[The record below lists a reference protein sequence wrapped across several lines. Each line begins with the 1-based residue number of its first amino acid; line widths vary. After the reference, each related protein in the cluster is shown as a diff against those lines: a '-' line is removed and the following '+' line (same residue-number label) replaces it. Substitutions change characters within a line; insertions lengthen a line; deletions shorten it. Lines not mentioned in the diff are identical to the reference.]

1 MNPRTF
7 VPRTSVPIPLT
18 RLDLRMMDISLR
30 SPLRAAAVAALALS
44 AAACGGEAGA
54 APGGAAGGRS
64 GGPTVTLAAT
74 DVSTPRRTS
83 MEDAVPVTGTLEPLE
98 RAEVRAR
105 LEGDV
110 QGVYVREGEVVRAG
124 QLLAR
129 FDAGDQAG
137 NARSA
142 DADVAAAR
150 SELSTA
156 QWTLDQNREL
166 HREGAIPER
175 DVRVAEQLVS
185 AARARVAAA
194 EARMGTTRREVGDT
208 RVLAPASGT
217 IERRMVNPGEHVN
230 RNAALFTLVRGDVLE
245 LAAAVP
251 ERAAASVRPGQSV
264 TFTAD
269 GSQFT
274 GTVARISPSVDPGS
288 RSVTVYVQVPN
299 SEGRLRA
306 GTFASGRIV
315 SRLLPD
321 VLVVPASALRP
332 GREGG
337 APVVYRVKDGK
348 IDVATVTVGLRDD
361 AAGMVEI
368 VDGLAEGDQVVVG
381 NVGMLGAGMAVRM
394 AGERG
399 GAEKG
404 APSAG
409 AEKAGG
415 R

>member
-1 MNPRTF
+1 MDNH
-7 VPRTSVPIPLT
+7 
-18 RLDLRMMDISLR
+18 LRVS
-30 SPLRAAAVAALALS
+30 LRAAAVAALVAS

-54 APGGAAGGRS
+54 APS
-64 GGPTVTLAAT
+64 GGGPPGGGGPSVTLAAT
-74 DVSTPRRTS
+74 DLASPQRTAL
-83 MEDAVPVTGTLEPLE
+83 EDAIAITGTLEPLE

-110 QGVYVREGEVVRAG
+110 DGVYVREGEAVRAG

-156 QWTLDQNREL
+156 EWTLEQNREL

-175 DVRVAEQLVS
+175 DVRVAEQAVA
-185 AARARVAAA
+185 AARARLASAQ
-194 EARMGTTRREVGDT
+194 ARRGTTQREVGDT
-208 RVLAPASGT
+208 RVVAPVSGV
-217 IERRMVNPGEHVN
+217 IERRTVNPGEHVN
-230 RNAALFTLVRGDVLE
+230 RNAEMFTLVRGDVLE

-251 ERAAASVRPGQSV
+251 ERSAAGVRPGQTV
-264 TFTAD
+264 RFTAD
-269 GSQFT
+269 GAQFT
-274 GTVARISPSVDPGS
+274 GTVARMSPSVDPGS

-299 SEGRLRA
+299 GDGRLRA

-315 SRLLPD
+315 SR
-321 VLVVPASALRP
+321 VVEGALVVPAAAIRE

-337 APVVYRVKDGK
+337 SPVVYRVVDGK
-348 IDVATVTVGLRDD
+348 VDVAEVSVGLKDETQ
-361 AAGMVEI
+361 GLVE
-368 VDGLAEGDQVVVG
+368 VTDGIAEGDRVIVG
-381 NVGMLGAGMAVRM
+381 NVGILGAGMAVRM
-394 AGERG
+394 AGEGGRG

-404 APSAG
+404 GAPKS
-409 AEKAGG
+409 GG

>member
-1 MNPRTF
+1 
-7 VPRTSVPIPLT
+7 
-18 RLDLRMMDISLR
+18 MDISLR
-30 SPLRAAAVAALALS
+30 IPLRAAAVAALAAL
-44 AAACGGEAGA
+44 AACGGEAGA
-54 APGGAAGGRS
+54 APGTAAGRS

-74 DVSTPRRTS
+74 DLSAPRRTS

-110 QGVYVREGEVVRAG
+110 NGVFVREGEAVRAG

-156 QWTLDQNREL
+156 QWTLEQNREL

-175 DVRVAEQLVS
+175 DVRVAEQIVS

-194 EARMGTTRREVGDT
+194 EARMGTSRREVGDT
-208 RVLAPASGT
+208 RVLAPSNGI

-251 ERAAASVRPGQSV
+251 ERAAASIRTGQSV

-269 GSQFT
+269 GSQFA

-299 SEGRLRA
+299 PEGRLRA

-315 SRLLPD
+315 SRVLED
-321 VLVVPASALRP
+321 VLVVPSSALRA

-348 IDVATVTVGLRDD
+348 IDVATVTLGLRDD
-361 AAGMVEI
+361 AAGMVEV

-399 GAEKG
+399 GAPKG
-404 APSAG
+404 APA
-409 AEKAGG
+409 AAPEKAGG

>member
-1 MNPRTF
+1 MDNH
-7 VPRTSVPIPLT
+7 
-18 RLDLRMMDISLR
+18 LRNT
-30 SPLRAAAVAALALS
+30 VGVTALAVLLAS
-44 AAACGGEAGA
+44 AAACGGEADAAAGG
-54 APGGAAGGRS
+54 APGGRPG

-74 DVSTPRRTS
+74 DLASPTRQAL
-83 MEDAVPVTGTLEPLE
+83 EDAISVTGNLEPLE

-110 QGVYVREGEVVRAG
+110 EGVYVREGEAVRAG

-150 SELSTA
+150 SELETA

-175 DVRVAEQLVS
+175 DVRVAEQAVS
-185 AARARVAAA
+185 AARARLAAA
-194 EARMGTTRREVGDT
+194 EARSGSTRREVGDT
-208 RVLAPASGT
+208 RVVAPSNGI

-230 RNAALFTLVRGDVLE
+230 RNVALFTLVRGDVLE

-251 ERAAASVRPGQSV
+251 ERAAAGVRPGQAV
-264 TFTAD
+264 RFTAD
-269 GSQFT
+269 GAQFE
-274 GTVARISPSVDPGS
+274 GRVARISPSVDPGS

-299 SEGRLRA
+299 ADGRLRA
-306 GTFASGRIV
+306 GTFATGRIV
-315 SRLLPD
+315 SRVQD
-321 VLVVPASALRP
+321 GALVIPIAALRE

-337 APVVYRVKDGK
+337 EPVVYRVKDGK
-348 IDVATVTVGLRDD
+348 IELATVTLGLRDD
-361 AAGMVEI
+361 TQGLVEV

-381 NVGMLGAGMAVRM
+381 NVGMLGNGMNVRM
-394 AGERG
+394 AGQDGPG
-399 GAEKG
+399 GAGGASKGG
-404 APSAG
+404 AP
-409 AEKAGG
+409 K
-415 R
+415 

>member
-1 MNPRTF
+1 MQTH
-7 VPRTSVPIPLT
+7 
-18 RLDLRMMDISLR
+18 LRV
-30 SPLRAAAVAALALS
+30 PLRAAAVAAMVLS
-44 AAACGGEAGA
+44 AAACGKKADA
-54 APGGAAGGRS
+54 APGAGGP
-64 GGPTVTLAAT
+64 GGGGRGPSVTLAAT
-74 DVSTPRRTS
+74 DVTQPRLAAL
-83 MEDAVPVTGTLEPLE
+83 EDAIAITGTLEPLE

-110 QGVYVREGEVVRAG
+110 EAVYVREGEPVRAG

-142 DADVAAAR
+142 AADVAAAR

-156 QWTLDQNREL
+156 EWTLEQNREL

-175 DVRVAEQLVS
+175 DVRVAEQAVA

-194 EARMGTTRREVGDT
+194 QARSGTSQREVGDT
-208 RVLAPASGT
+208 RVVAPVSGV
-217 IERRMVNPGEHVN
+217 IERRTVNPGEHIN

-251 ERAAASVRPGQSV
+251 ERQAAGVQAGQTVR
-264 TFTAD
+264 FTAD
-269 GSQFT
+269 GAEFT
-274 GTVARISPSVDPGS
+274 GRVARISPSVDPGS

-299 SEGRLRA
+299 PDGRLRA

-315 SRLLPD
+315 SRVVDGAMVLP
-321 VLVVPASALRP
+321 AAAIRE

-337 APVVYRVKDGK
+337 PPVVYRVVDGK
-348 IDVATVTVGLRDD
+348 VDVVPVSVGLRDETQGLVEVTEGVS
-361 AAGMVEI
+361 AADSVI
-368 VDGLAEGDQVVVG
+368 VG
-381 NVGMLGAGMAVRM
+381 NVGVLGKGMAVRM
-394 AGERG
+394 AGQGGRGGPG
-399 GAEKG
+399 GAEKDG
-404 APSAG
+404 TQ
-409 AEKAGG
+409 KGG